1 MAPRI
6 GRQTPTKSFVLDHE
20 KSLGSEAV
28 ELYESSGQKVLE
40 WQRKML
46 EDIMGVQSD
55 GLWTHMTC
63 GYSLPRRN
71 GKTEIVY
78 MRELWGLMH
87 GEQIMHTAHR
97 TATSHS
103 SWEALVRLLVKMG
116 YVQDED
122 FTAIKAK
129 GSEVIHFL
137 KADGK
142 IQYRTRTGSGGL
154 GEGFDL
160 MVIDEAQEYTDDQ
173 KSALKYTVTSS
184 QNPQTIM
191 CGTPPTNVSKGT
203 VFPKFRQSC
212 LQGKAVDSYWAEWS
226 IDKVTDPADV
236 NLWYECNPSLGQ
248 LYTER
253 NVRQEMD
260 DDDEDFM
267 IQRLGLWIAYSQSS
281 AITEAD
287 WKRLETEKL
296 PDLCSKLFV
305 GIKYGQDGQNVSLS
319 LAVKTSEKKVFVETL
334 DCRPIRSGNEW
345 ILDFLAQADI
355 DKIIIDGANGQAM
368 LTDEMKDAGI
378 RIKPVLPTVKEVI
391 AANALF
397 EQGVFQSHIQHADQL
412 SLDRSVTNCDRRAI
426 GTNGGFGWKSQTD
439 QYDITLLES
448 VALAYWACA
457 TTKEKRK
464 RKIRY

>member
-1 MAPRI
+1 MASRI

-20 KSLGSEAV
+20 TSLGSEAV
-28 ELYESSGQKVLE
+28 ELYEKSGQKVLK
-40 WQRKML
+40 WQKLML
-46 EDIMGVQSD
+46 DDIMGIQSD

-103 SWEALVRLLVKMG
+103 SWEAMVRLLTKMG
-116 YVQDED
+116 FLQDED

-137 KADGK
+137 KTDGK

-160 MVIDEAQEYTDDQ
+160 MIIDEAQEYTDDQ

-203 VFPKFRQSC
+203 VFPKFREAC
-212 LQGKAVDSYWAEWS
+212 LQGKSVDAYWAEWS
-226 IDKVTDPADV
+226 IDKVTDPKDV
-236 NLWYECNPSLGQ
+236 DLWYECNPSLGQ

-260 DDDEDFM
+260 DDAEDFM
-267 IQRLGLWIAYSQSS
+267 IQRLGLWVTYSQSS

-287 WKRLETEKL
+287 WKQLAVGKL
-296 PDLCSKLFV
+296 PDLVGKLFV
-305 GIKYGQDGQNVSLS
+305 GIKYGQDGQNVSMS
-319 LAVKTSEKKVFVETL
+319 IAVRTKERKIFVESL
-334 DCRPIRSGNEW
+334 DCRSVRGGNDW
-345 ILDFLAQADI
+345 VLDFIGQADI
-355 DKIIIDGANGQAM
+355 ENVVIDGANGQAM
-368 LTDEMKDAGI
+368 LVDEMKDAGI

-397 EQGVFQSHIQHADQL
+397 EQGVFQCNIQHADQL
-412 SLDRSVTNCDRRAI
+412 SLTHSVTNCDKRAI

-439 QYDITLLES
+439 QYDITLMES
-448 VALAYWACA
+448 AALAYWTCA
-457 TTKEKRK
+457 TTKERRK
-464 RKIRY
+464 RKISY